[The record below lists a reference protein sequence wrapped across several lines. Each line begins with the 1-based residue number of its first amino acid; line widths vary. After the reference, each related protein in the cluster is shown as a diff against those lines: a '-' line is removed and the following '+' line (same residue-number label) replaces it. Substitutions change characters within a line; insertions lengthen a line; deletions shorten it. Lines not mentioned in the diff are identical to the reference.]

1 VAASGY
7 NDKRTIMKLHLTLL
21 LSALGATALPSVHAA
36 QFEEYGRVVRVQP
49 RVEQVRQPREECRT
63 EYVQAPSQYAQ
74 QSQYPQQPAQQRSAG
89 GAILGAIA
97 GGIIG
102 NQVGGGSGRAAAT
115 AVGVM
120 AGAVAGD
127 RISNNGRPLDQGQYA
142 NGQYAQQQQPYQEQ
156 AVRQCRMV
164 DAYQS
169 RTTGYDVTYDY
180 RGRSYTTFT
189 QRDPGERI
197 RLRVT
202 VEPDEY

>member
-1 VAASGY
+1 
-7 NDKRTIMKLHLTLL
+7 MKLHTTLL
-21 LSALGATALPSVHAA
+21 LSAVGALSALPAA
-36 QFEEYGRVVRVQP
+36 SAVQFEEYGRVVRAQP
-49 RVEQVRQPREECRT
+49 RVEQIRQPREECRT
-63 EYVQAPSQYAQ
+63 EYVQAPSQYSQ
-74 QSQYPQQPAQQRSAG
+74 QQQYPQQQQRSPG

-127 RISNNGRPLDQGQYA
+127 RISNNGRPMEQGQY
-142 NGQYAQQQQPYQEQ
+142 GQPQYGQQQYPQEQ

-164 DAYQS
+164 DAYES

-189 QRDPGERI
+189 QRDPGDRI

-202 VEPDEY
+202 VEPEQY